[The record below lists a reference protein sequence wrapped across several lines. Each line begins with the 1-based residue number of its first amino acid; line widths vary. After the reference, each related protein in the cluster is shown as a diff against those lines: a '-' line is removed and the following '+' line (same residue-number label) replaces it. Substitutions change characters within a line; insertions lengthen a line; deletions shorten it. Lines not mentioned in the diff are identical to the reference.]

1 MQAAWRGSQRV
12 AARENWPG
20 IRSYSVLILALD
32 TTTRDGSVAVS
43 LDDTVLAVVHGDGS
57 RTHGERLPGEIERA
71 LAVSGIATRTFD
83 LLAVA
88 SGPGAFTGLRIGLA
102 AMQGLALVLGAPVV
116 GVSAL
121 DALAYASWPG
131 PSAPHDTRLVTWMDA
146 QRDEVFAAE
155 YVAATD
161 ATDFPWRQREQPIVD
176 APGAVLARLGD
187 PHRLRVVFVGNG
199 AQKYR
204 AEIDAWSEGNCQ
216 ILDPPQALAPAIAF
230 VGVRLA
236 ARGLAGP
243 PHALQPLYVR
253 RPDAELERLR
263 RTGP

>member
-1 MQAAWRGSQRV
+1 MGHVGLLPSAFCLLPFAL
-12 AARENWPG
+12 
-20 IRSYSVLILALD
+20 RSYSVLILALD

-43 LDDTVLAVVHGDGS
+43 RDDTLMAVVHGDGS

-71 LAVSGIATRTFD
+71 LAIAGISVGELE

-102 AMQGLALVLGAPVV
+102 AMQGLAMVLGVPVV

-121 DALAYASWPG
+121 DALACATWPG
-131 PSAPHDTRLVTWMDA
+131 LDGPRDARLVTWMDA
-146 QRDEVFAAE
+146 QRDEVFSAE

-161 ATDFPWRQREQPIVD
+161 ATGFPWRAHEAPIVGT
-176 APGAVLARLGD
+176 PNSILTGLEGARRSPL
-187 PHRLRVVFVGNG
+187 VFAGNG
-199 AQKYR
+199 ARRYS
-204 AEIDAWSEGNCQ
+204 AAIESWSEGRARVM
-216 ILDPPQALAPAIAF
+216 DPPQALAPVVAI
-230 VGVRLA
+230 VGRRLA
-236 ARGLAGP
+236 ARGMAGP

-263 RTGP
+263 RTAP